1 MLFDLLAD
9 EGLLPWHFELYCVFV
24 LFWRISPE
32 VRFEINFIFV
42 FWHFDVIFV
51 NFGMRGIC
59 NNLM

>member
-9 EGLLPWHFELYCVFV
+9 EGLLPWHFVLNCVFV

-51 NFGMRGIC
+51 I
-59 NNLM
+59 LV